1 MNGEMPVKEEDRD
14 TNNNQADELTEA
26 KGLAETA
33 EGQEVTAVV
42 ERTED
47 DKVEEQAAEQEI
59 NGEDAKNTEEV
70 PQQTEGDTEHN
81 HDKALTIVD
90 GTEPKMEQADKDV
103 RKEEGQEGEKEKL
116 VEEVSRKR
124 EEECERKAKSE
135 EKDKKEDG
143 KDAQKVDRSEKGKVR
158 EEEKQGKPRRKTAP
172 SSRPRTSARSIR
184 SSAKSDIIAKF
195 QQGAPETPI
204 PRNFKIQKSSSAMA
218 TGASIKQKMLQWCRS
233 KTRNY
238 KDVNIENFSS
248 SWCDGLAFCALIHRF
263 FPDAFDYNSLNPRER
278 EKNFSLAFQTAESL
292 ADCCPLLEVADMIM
306 MGNNPDPMCVFTYVQ
321 SLCHSLSKIE
331 QERRSK
337 EKEKVGDVDK
347 ETTKEEDGA
356 EDTMDDKSE
365 TLDSHGET
373 QGEHSQAEEGGEEKG
388 AANSCEVKESAEVG
402 EQSLTETE
410 GKQNN

>member
-1 MNGEMPVKEEDRD
+1 MNGEMPGKEEDRD
-14 TNNNQADELTEA
+14 TNNNQPDELTED
-26 KGLAETA
+26 KGLGDTA
-33 EGQEVTAVV
+33 EGQEVTAVM
-42 ERTED
+42 ERSED
-47 DKVEEQAAEQEI
+47 DKVEEQAVGQKI
-59 NGEDAKNTEEV
+59 NGEDAKNSEEV
-70 PQQTEGDTEHN
+70 PQQTEGDTEHD

-90 GTEPKMEQADKDV
+90 GTELKMEQADKDV
-103 RKEEGQEGEKEKL
+103 RKEDGQEDEKERL

-124 EEECERKAKSE
+124 VEDCERKPKSE
-135 EKDKKEDG
+135 EKDKKEVG
-143 KDAQKVDRSEKGKVR
+143 KDAKKVDMSEKGKVR
-158 EEEKQGKPRRKTAP
+158 EEEKQGKARRKTAP
-172 SSRPRTSARSIR
+172 CSRPRNSARSIR

-204 PRNFKIQKSSSAMA
+204 PRNFKIQKSSSAVA

-278 EKNFSLAFQTAESL
+278 EKNFTLAFQMAESL

-337 EKEKVGDVDK
+337 ENKKVGDVDQ
-347 ETTKEEDGA
+347 EAAKEEDGA
-356 EDTMDDKSE
+356 ADTTDDKSE
-365 TLDSHGET
+365 TLDSRDET
-373 QGEHSQAEEGGEEKG
+373 QGEPSQAEEGGEKKG
-388 AANSCEVKESAEVG
+388 AANCCEVEESAEVG
-402 EQSLTETE
+402 EQS
-410 GKQNN
+410 QN